1 MHRGQGGRDHEV
13 RLHDIG
19 RWGQHIGDQILM
31 GRDLFINLTID
42 FGIAGEVLN
51 DQSLTDDYGNE
62 ADNSDAYKFFNTDH
76 GAVSERNYRVK
87 KNSSDCAA
95 GFRRSVKG
103 CVNQLDYAFHG
114 EQAIKI

>member
-1 MHRGQGGRDHEV
+1 LHRGQGGSDHEV

-62 ADNSDAYKFFNTDH
+62 ADDRDANKFFNTDH

-87 KNSSDCAA
+87 ENSSDCTT
-95 GFRRSVKG
+95 GLRRSGIG
-103 CVNQLDYAFHG
+103 CVGQLDYAFHG